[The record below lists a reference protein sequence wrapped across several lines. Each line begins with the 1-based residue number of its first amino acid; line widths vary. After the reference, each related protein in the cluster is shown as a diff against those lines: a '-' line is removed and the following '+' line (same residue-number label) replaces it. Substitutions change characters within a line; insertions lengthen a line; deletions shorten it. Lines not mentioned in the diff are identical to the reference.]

1 MQVIQDQQLYNALWD
16 RVYQD
21 FGFRPA
27 ETAWLNLPQPSR
39 KYRAAGV
46 WTETQEKTVNSIFA
60 GLGIENMYALDWQ
73 HDCFVFS
80 PQENTPCGFS
90 YYDAERDCNVYF
102 PSYYP
107 DGDYFFFLSQDFSCG
122 LFGHPQRSEI
132 CVMGDP
138 LIEAFENLKEQL
150 GLSDVNEGA

>member
-27 ETAWLNLPQPSR
+27 ETAWLKLPEPNR

-46 WTETQEKTVNSIFA
+46 WTEAQEKTVNSIFA

-80 PQENTPCGFS
+80 PQENIPCGFS

-107 DGDYFFFLSQDFSCG
+107 DGDYFFFL
-122 LFGHPQRSEI
+122 LEI
-132 CVMGDP
+132 NS
-138 LIEAFENLKEQL
+138 LRLNFL
-150 GLSDVNEGA
+150 

>member
-27 ETAWLNLPQPSR
+27 ETAWLKLPQPNR

-46 WTETQEKTVNSIFA
+46 WTEAQEKTVNSIFA
-60 GLGIENMYALDWQ
+60 GLGIQNMYALDWQ

-80 PQENTPCGFS
+80 PQENLPYGFS

-107 DGDYFFFLSQDFSCG
+107 DGDYFFFLSQDFCCG
-122 LFGHPQRSEI
+122 LLGHPRRSEI
-132 CVMGDP
+132 FVMGDP